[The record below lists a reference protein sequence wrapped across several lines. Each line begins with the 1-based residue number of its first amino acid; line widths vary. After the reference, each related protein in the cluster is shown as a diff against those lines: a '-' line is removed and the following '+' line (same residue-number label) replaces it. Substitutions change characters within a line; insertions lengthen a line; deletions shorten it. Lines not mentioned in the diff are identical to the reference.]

1 MRQRGL
7 LRRASGKRAYWH
19 VRNLISMFV
28 GHLHGEA
35 LIAPILPKLVRNLDC
50 MGLRRL
56 CAGELLPVC
65 VLDAGIVCDV
75 KKETGHGTS
84 PLPVWCLVCLFRV
97 NWRLTGV
104 P

>member
-84 PLPVWCLVCLFRV
+84 PLPVWCLV
-97 NWRLTGV
+97 
-104 P
+104 